1 VANDGLTSARKD
13 AKARLRWVFVGSNG
27 IRAGWSVLI
36 FVAILGAIGVAVH
49 FGLRTKMQQ
58 PPTIVPP
65 RFLLIR
71 EGASLAAILVTTAL
85 MGWIEGRAVWSYG
98 LAGPRPVANFI
109 AGWLGG
115 LFCLSLMVAV
125 LYAGGY
131 LAFDGFSLRGGQALV
146 YGLLWL
152 LVFLFV
158 GLNEEAFFR
167 GYLQS
172 TLARGIGF
180 WPAAALLSL
189 SFGAAHL
196 GNGGETPAGI
206 AGVVVFG
213 LVFCLLLWVSGSLW
227 LGIGFHCAWDWAQS
241 YLYGTADSGMIM
253 LGHLFL
259 THATG
264 SVRVSG
270 GSAGPEASLL
280 LIPVLLAG
288 LFIMIMV
295 LRRVGLIMRKEAVLF

>member
-1 VANDGLTSARKD
+1 MADGSTGAGMG
-13 AKARLRWVFVGSNG
+13 AKARLRWVFVGSDG
-27 IRAGWSVLI
+27 IRAGWSALI
-36 FVAILGAIGVAVH
+36 FIAILVAIGVAVH
-49 FGLRTKMQQ
+49 FAFHTKGHM
-58 PPTIVPP
+58 PPAIVPP
-65 RFLLIR
+65 GFLLIR
-71 EGASLAAILVTTAL
+71 EVASVAAILVATAL
-85 MGWIEGRAVWSYG
+85 MGWIEGRAFWSYG
-98 LAGPRPVANFI
+98 LAGPRPAANFA

-131 LAFDGFSLRGGQALV
+131 LAFDGLALHGGQALF
-146 YGLLWL
+146 YGLAWL
-152 LVFLFV
+152 LVFVLV
-158 GLNEEAFFR
+158 GLSEETFFR
-167 GYLQS
+167 GYLQA
-172 TLARGIGF
+172 TLTRGIGF

-196 GNGGETPAGI
+196 GNGGETAAGI

-213 LVFCLLLWVSGSLW
+213 LVFCLLLWLTGSLW
-227 LGIGFHCAWDWAQS
+227 LAIGFHCSWDWAQS

-264 SVRVSG
+264 SARISG

-280 LIPVLLAG
+280 LIPVLLVG
-288 LFIMIMV
+288 LAIMIV
-295 LRRVGLIMRKEAVLF
+295 LLRSVGLVRRKEAVLF

>member
-1 VANDGLTSARKD
+1 MG
-13 AKARLRWVFVGSNG
+13 AKARLHWVFVGSRG

-36 FVAILGAIGVAVH
+36 FLAILSAIGAAVH
-49 FGLRTKMQQ
+49 FATRTKVGL
-58 PPTIVPP
+58 PPTVVPP
-65 RFLLIR
+65 RYLLVR
-71 EGASLAAILVTTAL
+71 EIASFAAIFGVTAI
-85 MGWIEGRAVWSYG
+85 MGRIEGQRAWSYG
-98 LAGPRPVANFI
+98 LVGPRPAANFV

-115 LFCLSLMVAV
+115 LFCLSLMVGV

-131 LAFDGFSLRGGQALV
+131 IAFDGFALHGTQAV
-146 YGLLWL
+146 GYGLVWL

-158 GLNEEAFFR
+158 GLGEETFFR

-180 WPAAALLSL
+180 WPGALVLSL

-213 LVFCLLLWVSGSLW
+213 LVFCLLLWISGSLW

-241 YLYGTADSGMIM
+241 YLYGTPDSGMIM
-253 LGHLFL
+253 SGHLFM
-259 THATG
+259 TNAKG
-264 SVRVSG
+264 SIPMSG
-270 GSAGPEASLL
+270 GSAGPEASVL
-280 LIPVLLAG
+280 LIPVLLVG
-288 LFIMIMV
+288 LLIMVVV
-295 LRRVGLIMRKEAVLF
+295 LRRFGLITRKEAVLF

>member
-1 VANDGLTSARKD
+1 
-13 AKARLRWVFVGSNG
+13 
-27 IRAGWSVLI
+27 
-36 FVAILGAIGVAVH
+36 LGAIGLAVH
-49 FGLRTKMQQ
+49 FGLRTKVQL
-58 PPTIVPP
+58 PPPIVPP
-65 RFLLIR
+65 RYMLVR
-71 EGASLAAILVTTAL
+71 ECASVAAILVATAL
-85 MGWIEGRAVWSYG
+85 MGWIEWRAVWSYG
-98 LAGPRPVANFI
+98 LAGPRPVANFV

-131 LAFDGFSLRGGQALV
+131 LAFDGLSLHGGQALG
-146 YGLLWL
+146 YGLAWL

-158 GLNEEAFFR
+158 GLNEETFFR

-180 WPAAALLSL
+180 WPAAVLLSL

-227 LGIGFHCAWDWAQS
+227 LGIGFHCSWDWAQS

-259 THATG
+259 TRATG
-264 SVRVSG
+264 SIRLSG

-280 LIPVLLAG
+280 LIPVLLVG
-288 LFIMIMV
+288 LFIMIIV
-295 LRRVGLIMRKEAVLF
+295 LRWVGLAQRREAVLF